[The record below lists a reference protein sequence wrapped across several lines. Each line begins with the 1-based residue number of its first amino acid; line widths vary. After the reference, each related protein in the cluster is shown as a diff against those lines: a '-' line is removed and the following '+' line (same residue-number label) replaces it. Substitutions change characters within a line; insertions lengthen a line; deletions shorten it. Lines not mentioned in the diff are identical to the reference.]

1 MRELR
6 NSNSKTMAGVRK
18 FKIAAIQVGPIART
32 AKREDVVERLCGL
45 LQEAANK
52 KTTLAVFPELTLTTF
67 FPKWLIDSQEEV
79 DSYFEKGDITKGPCK
94 PLFDLAK
101 HNGIG
106 FYLGYAELT
115 EDGHHFNT
123 SILVDNR
130 GEIVHKYRKVH
141 LPGFVEPIADIP
153 FQQLE
158 KRYFEYGNLG
168 FQAVRTN
175 PEWIDAT
182 VGMLICNDRRW
193 PEAWRS
199 YALQG
204 MDLMLIGY
212 NSVANAVGLFGDKED
227 KTLRQYHSDLSVQS
241 NAYFNSCYAVS
252 VGKCGNEEGQNL
264 LAGSLIVDPTGRTVV
279 QSVIEDDDVL
289 VREIDLDETII
300 GKQKMFDFARHRR
313 PECYIRLTEQKG
325 AIALPPYS
333 EKK

>member
-1 MRELR
+1 
-6 NSNSKTMAGVRK
+6 MAGVRQ
-18 FKIAAIQVGPIART
+18 FKIAGIQVGPIARN
-32 AKREDVVERLCGL
+32 AKREDTVKRLCGL
-45 LQEAANK
+45 LNKAADQGAI
-52 KTTLAVFPELTLTTF
+52 LAVFPELTLTTF
-67 FPKWLIDSQEEV
+67 FPKWLIETQEEV

-94 PLFDLAK
+94 PLFELSK
-101 HNGIG
+101 ERKIG

-115 EDGHHFNT
+115 DDGHHFNT
-123 SILVDNR
+123 SILVDNK
-130 GEIVHKYRKVH
+130 GKIVSKYRKVH
-141 LPGFVEPIADIP
+141 LPGFVEPIDNIP

-158 KRYFEYGNLG
+158 KRYFEYGDLG

-227 KTLRQYHSDLSVQS
+227 STLRQYHSDLAAKA

-252 VGKCGNEEGQNL
+252 VGKCGKEEGQDL
-264 LAGSLIVDPTGRTVV
+264 LAGSIIVDPTGRTAV
-279 QSVIEDDDVL
+279 QSQIIDDDVI
-289 VREIDLDETII
+289 VTDIDLDETIV
-300 GKQKMFDFARHRR
+300 GKEKMFDFARHRR
-313 PECYIRLTEQKG
+313 PECYKRLVEQKG
-325 AIALPPYS
+325 TIPLPPYS
-333 EKK
+333 ETK